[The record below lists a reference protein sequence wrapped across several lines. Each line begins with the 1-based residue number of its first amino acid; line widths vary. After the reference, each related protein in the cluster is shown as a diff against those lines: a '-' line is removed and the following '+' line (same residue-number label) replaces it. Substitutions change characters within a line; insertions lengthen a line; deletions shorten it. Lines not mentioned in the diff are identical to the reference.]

1 MPEVLRG
8 IGVSPGT
15 VGGPVARMAPP
26 PALPPPV
33 PVSDRDAEA
42 ARAVA
47 ALTAVAADLDRRAV
61 AAETAAPGGTSR
73 AGTAAEILRA
83 QAMMAADPVLRDAV
97 ATHVADGRDAPHA
110 IAEALAAHREA
121 FLAAGGYLA
130 ERAADLDDLRDRAVA
145 VCLGAPLP
153 GVPDPGHPYVL
164 IARDLSP
171 ADTAGLD
178 PADVLAIVTEEGGP
192 TSHTAILA
200 RAAGLP
206 AIVRCTGALGLV
218 DGTVVGVDGGRGEL
232 TVGVDEVGLRDLRER
247 NRIRVARLAQSR
259 GPGRTA
265 DGHPVALL
273 ANVGSVRD
281 LQGMAADAV
290 EGVGLFRTELL
301 YLDRSS
307 APTQAEQAA
316 AYAAVFAECPGR
328 RVVVRTLDA
337 GADKPL
343 PFLSQPPEPNPA
355 LGVRGLRL
363 ARRRPDVLDTQLA
376 ALAEAAKA
384 STADVWVMAP
394 MVATVAEAAAFV
406 DRCRAAGLPTAG
418 VMVEVPAAALRADA
432 LAGVVDFLSI
442 GTNDLSQY
450 AFAADRQVGELA
462 ELLDPWQPA
471 LLSLIAAC
479 GDAGRRTGTPVGV
492 CGEAA
497 ADPELAP
504 VLVGLGVTSLSMA
517 PRAVAEVRLAL
528 SAHTVDDCRRAA
540 SLALDAADASEA
552 RALVRKAAD
561 RRRRDHHG

>member
-33 PVSDRDAEA
+33 PVTDPEAEA
-42 ARAVA
+42 VRAVA
-47 ALTAVAADLDRRAV
+47 ALAAVAADLDRRA
-61 AAETAAPGGTSR
+61 AAADTAATGGTSK

-97 ATHVADGRDAPHA
+97 AAHVADGRDAPHA
-110 IAEALAAHREA
+110 IAKALAAHREA

-178 PADVLAIVTEEGGP
+178 PAGVLAIVTEEGGP

-206 AIVRCTGALGLV
+206 AIVRCTGALGLT
-218 DGTVVGVDGGRGEL
+218 DGTIVGVDGERGEL
-232 TVGVDEVGLRDLRER
+232 TVGVDEDGLRDLRER
-247 NRIRVARLAQSR
+247 NRARVARLAQSS

-265 DGHPVALL
+265 DGHPIALL

-281 LQGMAADAV
+281 LEGLAANAI

-307 APTQAEQAA
+307 APTQSEQAA
-316 AYAAVFAECPGR
+316 AYAAVFAACPGR

-343 PFLSQPPEPNPA
+343 PFLAQPAEPNPA

-376 ALAEAAKA
+376 ALAEAAKV

-394 MVATVAEAAAFV
+394 MVATVAEAAEFV
-406 DRCRAAGLPTAG
+406 DRCRAVGLPTAG

-432 LAGVVDFLSI
+432 LVGVVDFLSI

-479 GDAGRRTGTPVGV
+479 GEAGRRTGTPVGV

-497 ADPELAP
+497 ADPELGP

-517 PRAVAEVRLAL
+517 PRAIAEVRLAL
-528 SAHTVDDCRRAA
+528 SAYTLEDCRRVA
-540 SLALDAADASEA
+540 SLAIDAADADQA
-552 RALVRKAAD
+552 RALVRTAAD
-561 RRRRDHHG
+561 RRSGRR